1 MSVAA
6 PPITRLTNYING
18 QWTDSPTSE
27 WRDVVNPATGE
38 ILASVPLADAAE
50 VNAAVEAAAAAFPAW
65 RRTPPE
71 DRIQP
76 LFKLKMLLEEHIDD
90 IARIITTEN
99 GKTFTE
105 AKAEM
110 RRAIENVEVA
120 CGIPMM
126 MQGYNLEDVARGID
140 EMMIRQP
147 IGVTAAIVPFN
158 FPGMIAFWYL
168 PYAIATGNT
177 FILKPSE
184 RVPLTMRYIYE
195 LLEKTGLPKGVVSL
209 VNGGKAVVDALID
222 HPKVRAISF
231 VGSTPVA
238 RYIYARS
245 GEQGKRC
252 QCQGGA
258 KNHVVVLPDADMP
271 MATQII
277 SDSAFGCAGQRC
289 LAVSV
294 AVTIGEAQKTF
305 RDSIADAASKLRVGN
320 GLEDGVQMGPVI
332 TPQSKERV
340 ESLIGLGEKQ
350 GAKVL
355 LDGRNSKV
363 PKYESGNFVNPTILD
378 DVPQTS
384 DLADTEIF
392 GPVLSL
398 VHADNM
404 DEALAFLERSAY
416 GNQASL
422 FTSSGSAARRFRY
435 EAPAGNIGIN
445 IGVAAPMAYFPFSGW
460 KNSFLRRPARPGPR
474 RHRVLYRQESCRG
487 ALGQRAQQKVL
498 MTVPGSGVAM
508 KLLTTESQRLR
519 ENEEQKDP
527 RTSPIIGAAIEVHRH
542 LGPGLLESAYEE
554 CLCHELHLRGLVF
567 ERQVSLPVSYKGLQL
582 DCGYRIDL
590 IVGQEVVI
598 ELKAVDKILPVHE
611 AQLLTYLKT
620 SCKRVGLLIN
630 FNVPL
635 LTQGIIRRVF

>member
-6 PPITRLTNYING
+6 PPIIRLTNYING
-18 QWTDSPTSE
+18 QWTDSQASE
-27 WRDVVNPATGE
+27 LHDVVNPATGE
-38 ILASVPLADAAE
+38 VLAQVPLADAAD
-50 VNAAVEAAAAAFPAW
+50 VNAAVEAAAAAFPGW

-76 LFKLKMLLEEHIDD
+76 LFKLKVLLEDHIDE
-90 IARIITTEN
+90 IARIITQEN

-105 AKAEM
+105 ARAEM

-126 MQGYNLEDVARGID
+126 MQGSNLEDVARGID

-147 IGVTAAIVPFN
+147 LGVVAAIVPFN

-177 FILKPSE
+177 FIIKPSE
-184 RVPLTMRYIYE
+184 RVPLTLRYIYE
-195 LLEKTGLPKGVVSL
+195 LIEKTSLPKGVVNL
-209 VNGGKAVVDALID
+209 VNGSKAAVDALID

-245 GEQGKRC
+245 AEQGKRC

-258 KNHVVVLPDADMP
+258 KNHVIVLPDADLP

-277 SDSAFGCAGQRC
+277 NDSAFGCAGQRC

-294 AVTIGEAQKTF
+294 AVTIGEAQKAF
-305 RDSIADAASKLRVGN
+305 RDSIADAASKLKVGN
-320 GLEDGVQMGPVI
+320 GLDEGVQMGPVI

-340 ESLIGLGEKQ
+340 ESLIDVGEKQ

-355 LDGRNSKV
+355 LDGRNAKI
-363 PKYESGNFVNPTILD
+363 PKYEAGNFVKPTILD
-378 DVPQTS
+378 DVPATS
-384 DLADTEIF
+384 EITDTEIF

-398 VHADNM
+398 VHADNL
-404 DEALAFLERSAY
+404 DEALAFLGRSAY

-422 FTSSGSAARRFRY
+422 FTSSGASARRFRY

-460 KNSFLRRPARPGPR
+460 KNSFFGDL
-474 RHRVLYRQESCRG
+474 H
-487 ALGQRAQQKVL
+487 GQGHDSVEFYTDKKV
-498 MTVPGSGVAM
+498 VV
-508 KLLTTESQRLR
+508 
-519 ENEEQKDP
+519 
-527 RTSPIIGAAIEVHRH
+527 
-542 LGPGLLESAYEE
+542 
-554 CLCHELHLRGLVF
+554 
-567 ERQVSLPVSYKGLQL
+567 ERWAKEHSRK
-582 DCGYRIDL
+582 
-590 IVGQEVVI
+590 
-598 ELKAVDKILPVHE
+598 
-611 AQLLTYLKT
+611 
-620 SCKRVGLLIN
+620 
-630 FNVPL
+630 F
-635 LTQGIIRRVF
+635 

>member
-1 MSVAA
+1 MSTAV
-6 PPITRLTNYING
+6 ITETKIPNYING
-18 QWTDSPTSE
+18 E
-27 WRDVVNPATGE
+27 WVESGAREWSDVINPATAE
-38 ILASVPLADAAE
+38 ILGKVPLSDAAE
-50 VNAAVEAAAAAFPAW
+50 VSKAIDAAAAAFPVW

-76 LFKLKMLLEEHIDD
+76 LFKLKVLLEEHIDD
-90 IARIITTEN
+90 ISRIITQEN

-120 CGIPMM
+120 CGVPMM

-147 IGVTAAIVPFN
+147 LGVVAAIVPFN
-158 FPGMIAFWYL
+158 FPGMIPFWYL

-184 RVPLTMRYIYE
+184 RVPLTMRYVYE
-195 LLEKTGLPKGVVSL
+195 LIEKTCLPKGVVNL
-209 VNGGKAVVDALID
+209 VNGGKAAVDALID

-238 RYIYARS
+238 RYIYSRS
-245 GEQGKRC
+245 AEQGKRC

-258 KNHVVVLPDADMP
+258 KNHVIVLPDADMP

-340 ESLIGLGEKQ
+340 ESIIGVGEKQ

-355 LDGRNSKV
+355 LDGRNAKGSKH
-363 PKYESGNFVNPTILD
+363 ERGNLAKPTILD
-378 DVPQTS
+378 NVPANSEIT
-384 DLADTEIF
+384 ATEIF
-392 GPVLSL
+392 GTVLSL
-398 VHADNM
+398 VPADNM

-460 KNSFLRRPARPGPR
+460 KDSFFGIIHAQGRDSSEFFTEKKVVVERWA
-474 RHRVLYRQESCRG
+474 RQETR
-487 ALGQRAQQKVL
+487 K
-498 MTVPGSGVAM
+498 
-508 KLLTTESQRLR
+508 
-519 ENEEQKDP
+519 
-527 RTSPIIGAAIEVHRH
+527 
-542 LGPGLLESAYEE
+542 
-554 CLCHELHLRGLVF
+554 F
-567 ERQVSLPVSYKGLQL
+567 
-582 DCGYRIDL
+582 
-590 IVGQEVVI
+590 
-598 ELKAVDKILPVHE
+598 
-611 AQLLTYLKT
+611 
-620 SCKRVGLLIN
+620 
-630 FNVPL
+630 
-635 LTQGIIRRVF
+635 

>member
-1 MSVAA
+1 MSTAV
-6 PPITRLTNYING
+6 ITETKIPNYING
-18 QWTDSPTSE
+18 GWVESSARE
-27 WRDVVNPATGE
+27 WSDVINPATAEVLGK
-38 ILASVPLADAAE
+38 VPLSDTAE
-50 VNAAVEAAAAAFPAW
+50 VTKAIDAAAAAFPAW

-76 LFKLKMLLEEHIDD
+76 LFKLKVLLEEHIDE
-90 IARIITTEN
+90 ISRIITQEN

-147 IGVTAAIVPFN
+147 LGVVAAVVPFN
-158 FPGMIAFWYL
+158 FPGMIAFWFM

-177 FILKPSE
+177 FIIKPSE
-184 RVPLTMRYIYE
+184 RVPLTLRYIFE
-195 LLEKTGLPKGVVSL
+195 LLEKTGLPKGVVNL
-209 VNGGKAVVDALID
+209 VNGGKAAVDTLLD
-222 HPKVRAISF
+222 DPRVRAISF

-238 RYIYARS
+238 RYIYSRA
-245 GEQGKRC
+245 GANGKRA

-258 KNHVVVLPDADMP
+258 KNHVIVLPDADMQ

-294 AVTIGEAQKTF
+294 AVTIGDAQKTF
-305 RDSIADAASKLRVGN
+305 RDAIAESASKLKVGN

-332 TPQSKERV
+332 TRQSKERI
-340 ESLIGLGEKQ
+340 ESLIGAGEKQ

-355 LDGRNSKV
+355 LDGRNAKISKH
-363 PKYESGNFVNPTILD
+363 ESGNFVKPTILD
-378 DVPQTS
+378 GLPATS
-384 DLADTEIF
+384 ELAHTEIF

-398 VHADNM
+398 IHANDM
-404 DEALAFLERSAY
+404 DEAIAWLERNPY

-422 FTSSGSAARRFRY
+422 FTSSGASARRFRY

-460 KNSFLRRPARPGPR
+460 KDSFFGIL
-474 RHRVLYRQESCRG
+474 H
-487 ALGQRAQQKVL
+487 GQGRDSVEFYTEQKV
-498 MTVPGSGVAM
+498 VV
-508 KLLTTESQRLR
+508 
-519 ENEEQKDP
+519 
-527 RTSPIIGAAIEVHRH
+527 
-542 LGPGLLESAYEE
+542 
-554 CLCHELHLRGLVF
+554 
-567 ERQVSLPVSYKGLQL
+567 ERWAKEHSRK
-582 DCGYRIDL
+582 
-590 IVGQEVVI
+590 
-598 ELKAVDKILPVHE
+598 
-611 AQLLTYLKT
+611 
-620 SCKRVGLLIN
+620 
-630 FNVPL
+630 F
-635 LTQGIIRRVF
+635 